1 MKVNDWT
8 ALAGH
13 VTKVMLVVTSL
24 FLYSCEKKTNGPGDG
39 SDGGPDGGPS
49 GISEGLFVSFK
60 VPSWSEKIDCSHL
73 SFQPNSCSPP
83 PNREVYYVTATSA
96 STKMSF
102 QISYP
107 VDSAAVGKLAIN
119 KRFPLRF
126 NACGDPEAMKEAI
139 SFMVVVPQSKGNTS
153 QWMPI
158 PEMNDESYA
167 TLKSVTYVKSDQR
180 YAFYRI
186 TGTYTQL
193 SALADADRNRI
204 SEEDKVIS
212 GDFQLMVLTDR
223 TDTGG

>member
-1 MKVNDWT
+1 MKVNNWT
-8 ALAGH
+8 VL
-13 VTKVMLVVTSL
+13 VTNASKIMLVVASL

-39 SDGGPDGGPS
+39 PDGDPDSGPS
-49 GISEGLFVSFK
+49 GTNEGLYVSFK
-60 VPSWSEKIDCSHL
+60 VPDWSEKIDCSHL

-102 QISYP
+102 QVSYP
-107 VDSAAVGKLAIN
+107 VDSASFSKLVTN

-126 NACGDPEAMKEAI
+126 NACGDPDAMKEAI
-139 SFMVVVPQSKGNTS
+139 SFMVVVPQAKGNTN

-193 SALADADRNRI
+193 SALADANRDRI
-204 SEEDKVIS
+204 SDDDKVIS

-223 TDTGG
+223 E